1 VIVIFEVTTNY
12 LFSKYRP
19 FTSGRAIRVVYDDTH
34 QVFFGSCVKFSQSV
48 VAMLKNAFRK

>member
-12 LFSKYRP
+12 LFSKYQP

-48 VAMLKNAFRK
+48 VAVLKNAFRK